1 MKPWVDLYD
10 VPGEVHIPDEPVS
23 AAMDRAVERWPERV
37 AVDFLGATTTF
48 AELGDLI
55 ARGAAAL
62 RELGVGPG
70 DRVSLAIPNS
80 TSHVVAFYSVVSL
93 GAIAVEH
100 NPTYTEAE
108 LHHQLTVSGSTVVL
122 AWQHIAERVLAAARG
137 TDVREVVC
145 VDIAKDLPL
154 RSRLALRLPV
164 PRARRTRAKLTAPRP
179 SGTLDWHDLAGSA
192 GRITERPTVAATD
205 PALLLYTGG
214 TTGTPKAA
222 VLTHRNLVANVRQGT
237 AWADF
242 AQGSETVYGALPFFH
257 AFGLTFCLTL
267 PAHIGATVVA
277 FPQFDTAMVLD
288 ALRRRPAT
296 FLPGVAPMFS
306 RLLDQAAAAGAT
318 DRLRSIRLGFAGAM
332 PIPTE
337 VVEQWEAATG
347 GLLIE
352 GYGMT
357 ECSPIALGNPVSPLR
372 RPGTLGVPFPN
383 TEIRVDGDDGHGEL
397 LIRGPQVFAG
407 YWQLPEETASQ
418 LQPDGWLRTG
428 DIVDVG
434 EDHWVTLADR
444 IKELILVGGF
454 NVYPSQVEEV
464 LRAMSAIEDVAV
476 VGLPNGSDELVAAAV
491 VVREGHAPPDL
502 DAVRAHAERTLPR
515 YALPR
520 RLVIVEELP
529 RSQLGKVMRRVVR
542 DQLLG

>member
-10 VPGEVHIPDEPVS
+10 VPGEVEIPDEPVF

-37 AVDFLGATTTF
+37 AVDFLGAATTY
-48 AELGDLI
+48 AELGERI

-70 DRVSLAIPNS
+70 DRVSIAVPNS
-80 TSHVVAFYSVVSL
+80 TSHVVAFYAVVSL

-108 LHHQLTVSGSTVVL
+108 LHHQLTVSGSTVVM
-122 AWQHIAERVLAAARG
+122 AWQHIAERVVAAARG

-154 RSRLALRLPV
+154 RSRLALKLPL
-164 PRARRTRAKLTAPRP
+164 PPARRMRAKLTAPRP
-179 SGTLDWHDLAGSA
+179 AGTLDWHDLAESA
-192 GRITERPTVAATD
+192 GRISERPAVAATD
-205 PALLLYTGG
+205 PALFLYTGG

-222 VLTHRNLVANVRQGT
+222 ILTHRNLVANVRQGA
-237 AWADF
+237 AWASF
-242 AQGSETVYGALPFFH
+242 TEGTETVYGALPFFH

-277 FPQFDTAMVLD
+277 FPQFDTAMVMD
-288 ALRRRPAT
+288 ALKRRPAT

-306 RLLDQAAAAGAT
+306 RLLDQADADGAT

-332 PIPTE
+332 PISTE
-337 VVEQWEAATG
+337 VVDRWEAATG

-357 ECSPIALGNPVSPLR
+357 ECSPIALGNPVSSLR
-372 RPGTLGVPFPN
+372 RPGTLGLPFPN
-383 TEIRVDGDDGHGEL
+383 TEIKVDGEDGHGEL

-407 YWQLPEETASQ
+407 YWQLPEETAAQ

-428 DIVDVG
+428 DIVDLG

-454 NVYPSQVEEV
+454 NVYPSQVEDV
-464 LRAMSAIEDVAV
+464 LRGMSAIEDVAV

-491 VVREGHAPPDL
+491 VVREGHTPPDL
-502 DAVRAHAERTLPR
+502 DAVRAHAEQTLPR

-520 RLVIVEELP
+520 HIVVVEELP
-529 RSQLGKVMRRVVR
+529 RSQLGKVMRRLVR
-542 DQLLG
+542 DELLG

>member
-10 VPGEVHIPDEPVS
+10 VPGEVDIPDEPVF
-23 AAMDRAVERWPERV
+23 AAMDRAVKRWPERV
-37 AVDFLGATTTF
+37 AVDFLGATTTY
-48 AELGDLI
+48 AELAERI

-62 RELGVGPG
+62 RELGIGPG

-108 LHHQLTVSGSTVVL
+108 LNHQLTVSGSTVVL
-122 AWQHIAERVLAAARG
+122 AWQHIAERVVDAARG
-137 TDVREVVC
+137 TEVREVVC
-145 VDIAKDLPL
+145 VDIAKDLPF
-154 RSRLALRLPV
+154 RSRLALKLPL
-164 PRARRTRAKLTAPRP
+164 PPARRMRAKLTAPRP
-179 SGTLDWHDLAGSA
+179 AGTLDWHDLAESA
-192 GRITERPTVAATD
+192 GRISERPTIAATD
-205 PALLLYTGG
+205 PALFLYTGG

-222 VLTHRNLVANVRQGT
+222 ILTHRNLVANVRQGA
-237 AWADF
+237 AWANF
-242 AQGSETVYGALPFFH
+242 TEGTETVYGALPFFH

-288 ALRRRPAT
+288 ALQRRPAT
-296 FLPGVAPMFS
+296 FLPGVAPMFA
-306 RLLDQAAAAGAT
+306 RLLEQAAATGAT
-318 DRLRSIRLGFAGAM
+318 ERLASIRLGFAGAM
-332 PIPTE
+332 PITTE
-337 VVEQWEAATG
+337 VVERWEAATG

-357 ECSPIALGNPVSPLR
+357 ECSPIALGNPVSAKR
-372 RPGTLGVPFPN
+372 RPGTLGLPFPN
-383 TEIRVDGDDGHGEL
+383 TEIKVDGEDGRGEL

-407 YWQLPEETASQ
+407 YWQLPEETAQQ

-428 DIVDVG
+428 DIVDLG

-454 NVYPSQVEEV
+454 NVYPSQVEDV
-464 LRAMSAIEDVAV
+464 LRGMNAIEDVAV

-491 VVREGHAPPDL
+491 VVREGHHPPSL
-502 DAVRAHAERTLPR
+502 DEVRAHAEQTLPR

-520 RLVIVEELP
+520 RIVVVEELP
-529 RSQLGKVMRRVVR
+529 RSQLGKVMRRLVR
-542 DQLLG
+542 DQLVG